1 MPSGWQSQG
10 RRQHKVDNNKQS
22 LAADATKQSLAADA
36 TNNPIVPPQA
46 AQSAP
51 NPAAPAPE
59 DGSKKMIIMLVAGV
73 VVILAVV
80 GGIYMFLSK
89 QQPATPPQTT
99 QTNPAPS
106 KPTIAQIKDALDL
119 ELDSI
124 NVEASEGDFKSVD
137 SDLQSL

>member
-1 MPSGWQSQG
+1 MENSNQETQ
-10 RRQHKVDNNKQS
+10 
-22 LAADATKQSLAADA
+22 T
-36 TNNPIVPPQA
+36 
-46 AQSAP
+46 AP
-51 NPAAPAPE
+51 NPVAPE
-59 DGSKKMIIMLVAGV
+59 PEDSTKKMIIMLAAGV

-80 GGIYMFLSK
+80 GGIYMFLSN
-89 QQPATPPQTT
+89 QQPATKPQAT

-106 KPTIAQIKDALDL
+106 KPTIAQVEDALDR